1 MKRGQEILVGVGD
14 SSFCQI
20 PCPWASWSCQTADE
34 KSKSHRSSS
43 NDDVRRVQTN
53 KISQI
58 ACGAT
63 TCLAAVNNN
72 NNNKNNNNSNGSSA
86 IDLAPPA
93 YLLEWGTGLYGER
106 LSMEASVPQQ
116 GDERKP
122 PSFLNH
128 PAQVAFSSLPLGLHS
143 SPPAIR
149 YIVCGA
155 HFVVASL
162 ENGGCISWGGG
173 REGRRALGR
182 GSCGTCG
189 QCRNGSTPAAPPLS
203 YPSSSKPD
211 WVAEPLGLG
220 GSKVAE
226 LAAGDDHV
234 IAVGTDGSAWAWG
247 RGDCGQLGYGSPDG
261 ADRDGGGSA
270 CMPMAV
276 QLPSPA
282 SGTPRDEGGLANT
295 SSGAA
300 GAATGVESGHGVQ
313 DPRKRPGALV
323 VRAACGRDH
332 SAIVTNDGRI
342 WTFGSG
348 LHGQLGLGTVGETSS
363 IPTVVDALIGVGT
376 MRPDGSFTG
385 METVACGAWHTAAL
399 STTGDVYTWG
409 WARFGALGPSPFVAG
424 SPRRPQQDT
433 TACATGDSATINDR
447 VASPARG
454 KRKLETTSSTPAA
467 EEGEVRPYPGLVDG
481 MDDILADDDDQLVSV
496 SCGARYTLTTS
507 SKGRAFV
514 WGQVAPSLQHYSRR
528 GGGEQKGGDGSSVR
542 GTDTGDGKGPPLGS
556 FSVPREMNPAEL
568 LQDAA
573 PPNSQMDEG
582 GEGRCCCEV
591 GSPKGVRAG
600 ADDKGDSRWK
610 VSTVGCGPWFVVFG
624 LQEEDRLG

>member
-1 MKRGQEILVGVGD
+1 MNRGQEILVGVGD

-20 PCPWASWSCQTADE
+20 PCPWASWSRQTADAN
-34 KSKSHRSSS
+34 SKSHPSS
-43 NDDVRRVQTN
+43 NEDVRRVQT

-72 NNNKNNNNSNGSSA
+72 SNSNNSSA
-86 IDLAPPA
+86 IDHARPA
-93 YLLEWGTGLYGER
+93 FLLEWGTGLYGER
-106 LSMEASVPQQ
+106 LSTETSVPQQ
-116 GDERKP
+116 GDERNHA
-122 PSFLNH
+122 SFLNH
-128 PAQVAFSSLPLGLHS
+128 PAQVALSSLPLGLRS
-143 SPPAIR
+143 SPPVIR
-149 YIVCGA
+149 YIACGA

-220 GSKVAE
+220 GSKVAD

-247 RGDCGQLGYGSPDG
+247 RGDCGQLGYGSPPDG
-261 ADRDGGGSA
+261 ADCDGGGSA
-270 CMPMAV
+270 CVPMAV

-282 SGTPRDEGGLANT
+282 SGTPLDEGGLAST

-300 GAATGVESGHGVQ
+300 GAATGVKSGHGVH
-313 DPRKRPGALV
+313 RALV
-323 VRAACGRDH
+323 IRAACGRDH
-332 SAIVTNDGRI
+332 SAIITNDGRI

-385 METVACGAWHTAAL
+385 MEAVACGAWHTAAL

-409 WARFGALGPSPFVAG
+409 WARFGALGPSPVVTG
-424 SPRRPQQDT
+424 SPRRSQQDT
-433 TACATGDSATINDR
+433 NASATRDSATINDSG
-447 VASPARG
+447 ASPASG
-454 KRKLETTSSTPAA
+454 KRKLKSARSTPAE
-467 EEGEVRPYPGLVDG
+467 EEGEVRPYPGLVDE

-496 SCGARYTLTTS
+496 SCGARYTVATS
-507 SKGRAFV
+507 TKGRAFV
-514 WGQVAPSLQHYSRR
+514 WGQVAPPLQHYGGR
-528 GGGEQKGGDGSSVR
+528 GGGGGKKKGGDGSSVR
-542 GTDTGDGKGPPLGS
+542 GTGTGDGEGPRLGP
-556 FSVPREMNPAEL
+556 FSAPREVKPAEL

-582 GEGRCCCEV
+582 GEGRCCCKV
-591 GSPKGVRAG
+591 GSAQGLRAG
-600 ADDKGDSRWK
+600 ADDEGDSRWR
-610 VSTVGCGPWFVVFG
+610 VSAVGCGPWFVVFG
-624 LQEEDRLG
+624 LKEEERQG